1 MARTPAASEP
11 GPLDPDPTAA
21 YLDAWGLT
29 ADAPPVTTPTSAISF
44 VHTRAGEPAVLKIA
58 PIPEELR
65 GSALMAWWDG
75 SASARVLEHLGP
87 AVLLERAEGPRSLAE
102 LAARDDDAATRVLAE
117 TAQRLHTAP
126 DDKVRTVPLRGWFDD
141 LLTTAERRYADARE
155 TALRLLDD
163 PVDEVV
169 LHGDI
174 HHDNVLDFGDAGAPR
189 WKAIDPKALLGES
202 GFDYANLLCNPH
214 ESFAANHEPARLARR
229 VEVVAAVTG
238 MAATR
243 IRDWHTAW
251 HALSEIWIRAA

>member
-1 MARTPAASEP
+1 V
-11 GPLDPDPTAA
+11 DPTDA
-21 YLDAWGLT
+21 YLEAWGLV
-29 ADAPPVTTPTSAISF
+29 ADAPPVVTPTSEICF
-44 VHTRAGEPAVLKIA
+44 VHTRAGAAAVLKIA

-117 TAQRLHTAP
+117 TAQRLHAAP
-126 DDKVRTVPLRGWFDD
+126 DGKVRTVPLRRWFAD
-141 LLTTAERRYADARE
+141 LLEASDESYTDARE

-163 PVDEVV
+163 PLDEVV

-174 HHDNVLDFGDAGAPR
+174 HHGNVLDFGDASGPV

-202 GFDYANLLCNPH
+202 CFDYANLLCNPH
-214 ESFAANHEPARLARR
+214 ETFEANHEPARLERR
-229 VEVVAAVTG
+229 VQVVASVTG
-238 MAATR
+238 MPAAR

-251 HALSEIWIRAA
+251 HALSTMWRTP